1 MLIDLVILTSR
12 ATVIRR
18 IIKVLVKDA
27 LQGAVDASLQVLTL
41 DEEGGVLKCPK
52 SDRPAK
58 LKIRPLL

>member
-41 DEEGGVLKCPK
+41 DEEGGVLKCPN

-58 LKIRPLL
+58 LKVRPLL